1 MLEASPKQKREQ
13 EWDVLLND
21 DGYNNKKWNGWNLD
35 VRNSVTNNNNKKKNI
50 GWTWWCGFEHWVNNC
65 VHTLLHLYYCKIYEN

>member
-21 DGYNNKKWNGWNLD
+21 DAYNNKKWNGWNLD
-35 VRNSVTNNNNKKKNI
+35 VRNSVTNNNNN
-50 GWTWWCGFEHWVNNC
+50 
-65 VHTLLHLYYCKIYEN
+65 

>member
-21 DGYNNKKWNGWNLD
+21 DAYNNKKWNGWNLD
-35 VRNSVTNNNNKKKNI
+35 VRNSVTNNNNKRKYWMNMMMWFWALGK
-50 GWTWWCGFEHWVNNC
+50 
-65 VHTLLHLYYCKIYEN
+65 